1 MIRLLA
7 ALGCGTVFGVGLC
20 VSEMVNPARVVGFLD
35 VFGAWDATL
44 AFVMG
49 AALGVTAIAFPLIT
63 RRRKPVLEERFF
75 LPEKTTVDA
84 PLLTGSVLFGV
95 GWGLAGLCPGPAI
108 AGLASLSPSVVL
120 FVGSMIAGQWLVSR
134 FE

>member
-1 MIRLLA
+1 MIRLVA
-7 ALGCGTVFGVGLC
+7 ALSCGAVFGIGLC
-20 VSEMVNPARVVGFLD
+20 ISEMVNPARVVGFLD

-44 AFVMG
+44 MFVMG

-63 RRRKPVLEERFF
+63 RRAKPVLEEQFF

-84 PLLTGSVLFGV
+84 PLLTGSILFGI
-95 GWGLAGLCPGPAI
+95 GWGIAGLCPGPAI
-108 AGLASLSPSVVL
+108 AGLASLSPSVAL
-120 FVGSMIAGQWLVSR
+120 FVVSMIAGQWLVSR

>member
-1 MIRLLA
+1 MKTVAA
-7 ALGCGTVFGVGLC
+7 ALVCGLIFGLGLC

-35 VFGAWDATL
+35 VFGRWDATL

-49 AALGVTAIAFPLIT
+49 GALAITALAFPLVM
-63 RRRKPVLEERFF
+63 RRARPVLVGHFS
-75 LPEKTTVDA
+75 LPTKKSVDT
-84 PLLTGSVLFGV
+84 PLIAGSVLFGI

-108 AGLASLSPSVVL
+108 TALASLSPSVVM
-120 FVGSMIAGQWLVSR
+120 FVIAMVAGQWVVSW